1 MPRQEVQRLRAQVGA
16 GLDAKVVHLGR
27 RRRAD
32 AVELARP
39 AGASTKAGPILG
51 VMTNSPSGLRW
62 SEASL
67 ARNLL

>member
-1 MPRQEVQRLRAQVGA
+1 MLCARRSRPVWIPSRFILAEVAGPMPWNLPTG
-16 GLDAKVVHLGR
+16 K
-27 RRRAD
+27 
-32 AVELARP
+32 
-39 AGASTKAGPILG
+39 ASTKAGPILG